1 MMPTNRIGVW
11 VPILLVCVRGML
23 FPCQFTASVILY
35 TPRFFLCVHIVC
47 SVCLTSI
54 IKGRKNVYVSFY
66 SRQHQYVNVRIT
78 FRISVC
84 RKEKKRLF
92 LQCSYS
98 CVNHTLNRLK
108 RLRISNGIQFDT
120 NEHSLHR
127 CYWHTLILCSIVSLG
142 IYTPMSDVHCVYS
155 LDAMY
160 LECIYIVHY
169 DSSNS
174 LVSAK
179 TTSHALI
186 IHEFSRILFVIIIL
200 LCFNAFNTPVSFF
213 YPKWNKCYSCQVMN
227 KRSMYKFSLNGFPV
241 Q

>member
-1 MMPTNRIGVW
+1 MTFGISCYLAFTPVVDVRMMPTNRICVW

-66 SRQHQYVNVRIT
+66 ARQHQYVNVRIT

-92 LQCSYS
+92 LQRSYS

-120 NEHSLHR
+120 NEHNLHR

-142 IYTPMSDVHCVYS
+142 IYTPMADVHCVNT
-155 LDAMY
+155 LILFRRNVFRMY
-160 LECIYIVHY
+160 IHRTLWFFELISICKDNI
-169 DSSNS
+169 
-174 LVSAK
+174 
-179 TTSHALI
+179 SHSY
-186 IHEFSRILFVIIIL
+186 HSRIFKDIV
-200 LCFNAFNTPVSFF
+200 CHHHSF
-213 YPKWNKCYSCQVMN
+213 M
-227 KRSMYKFSLNGFPV
+227 L
-241 Q
+241 